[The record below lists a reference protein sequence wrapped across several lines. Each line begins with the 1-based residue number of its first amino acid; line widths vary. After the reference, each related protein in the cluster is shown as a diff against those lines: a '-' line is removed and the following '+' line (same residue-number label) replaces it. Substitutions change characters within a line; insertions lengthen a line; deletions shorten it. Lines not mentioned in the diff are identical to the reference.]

1 MREGLRAD
9 VRYARR
15 CCCVF
20 QRVHSNSS
28 SKQLCTSY
36 ICNRTACEGVCECV
50 AAGGP
55 MSPCLMN
62 ASVREQRHGRRDRLD
77 RPGGDDGDYGSSIRR
92 QSCFVWPLCDDGS
105 VSKVLEG
112 NGLAWLSG

>member
-28 SKQLCTSY
+28 KQLCTLY
-36 ICNRTACEGVCECV
+36 ICSVRVCYRRW
-50 AAGGP
+50 P

-62 ASVREQRHGRRDRLD
+62 ARRASANK
-77 RPGGDDGDYGSSIRR
+77 GTAGETGSDVAIMTMMTMMTMAH
-92 QSCFVWPLCDDGS
+92 QATVMLLC
-105 VSKVLEG
+105 
-112 NGLAWLSG
+112 LAMP